1 MPNMSK
7 PAVTAALREE
17 ALRLGFDVAGMAQA
31 VPSPDWQYLEQWLA
45 AGLAGQM
52 GHFFADRLGDL
63 PPSGRRAPRAKRTH
77 ARRQLPHRRAGRRV
91 SRSGRVSRYA
101 WGSDYHAVIRRRLR
115 RLRGFHDRLLPT
127 ARSRGVVDTAPLLE
141 RQFGRL
147 AGLGWVGKNTALIH
161 PVFGS
166 WFYLAALLTTEELEY
181 NAPST
186 ADRCGSCRACLDAC
200 PTGARRGPSDR
211 RQEVSELPDR
221 RVARVDAGVAPQRLR
236 RPDFRVRRVPGGV
249 PLEPPHA
256 GDRRVGV
263 SPLPGMNPVD
273 LSDLVALD
281 AAAFRD
287 RFRHTS
293 LWRAKRERILRNAAV
308 AVENQSSRHL
318 RRSIAK
324 SQGTNRRACSNAR
337 QMSKTSTASY
347 PATRPSLG
355 FQYRP

>member
-1 MPNMSK
+1 MLGVNYR
-7 PAVTAALREE
+7 TAEP
-17 ALRLGFDVAGMAQA
+17 VAA
-31 VPSPDWQYLEQWLA
+31 S
-45 AGLAGQM
+45 AGQARVRAM
-52 GHFFADRLGDL
+52 PGAAITT
-63 PPSGRRAPRAKRTH
+63 PS
-77 ARRQLPHRRAGRRV
+77 
-91 SRSGRVSRYA
+91 SGA
-101 WGSDYHAVIRRRLR
+101 GSDACAISMTDCFPRPAAAQS
-115 RLRGFHDRLLPT
+115 F
-127 ARSRGVVDTAPLLE
+127 DTAPLLE

-166 WFYLAALLTTEELEY
+166 WFYLAALLTTEELAY
-181 NAPST
+181 DAPST

-200 PTGARRGPSDR
+200 PTGALVEARRIDARKCLSYLTVESRESMRASLRSACGDR
-211 RQEVSELPDR
+211 IFGCDACQEVCPWNR
-221 RVARVDAGVAPQRLR
+221 RTPATGESAFA
-236 RPDFRVRRVPGGV
+236 
-249 PLEPPHA
+249 
-256 GDRRVGV
+256 
-263 SPLPGMNPVD
+263 PLPGMNPVD
-273 LSDLVALD
+273 LSDLIALD
-281 AAAFRD
+281 PAAFRD

>member
-17 ALRLGFDVAGMAQA
+17 ALRLGFDLAGMAQA

-52 GHFFADRLGDL
+52 GHFFADRLGAYRHPAGVL
-63 PPSGRRAPRAKRTH
+63 PGARSVLMLGVNYRT
-77 ARRQLPHRRAGRRV
+77 AEPVAASAGQA
-91 SRSGRVSRYA
+91 RVSRYA

-115 RLRGFHDRLLPT
+115 RLRDFHDRLLPT
-127 ARSRGVVDTAPLLE
+127 ARSRAVVDTAPLLE

-166 WFYLAALLTTEELEY
+166 WFYLAALLTTEELAY
-181 NAPST
+181 DAPST

-200 PTGARRGPSDR
+200 PTGALVEARRIDARKCLSYLTVESRESMRASLRSACGDR
-211 RQEVSELPDR
+211 IFGCDACQEVCPWNR
-221 RVARVDAGVAPQRLR
+221 RTPATGESAFA
-236 RPDFRVRRVPGGV
+236 
-249 PLEPPHA
+249 
-256 GDRRVGV
+256 
-263 SPLPGMNPVD
+263 PLPGMNPVD
-273 LSDLVALD
+273 LSDLIALD
-281 AAAFRD
+281 PAAFRD

-318 RRSIAK
+318 RAD
-324 SQGTNRRACSNAR
+324 Q
-337 QMSKTSTASY
+337 
-347 PATRPSLG
+347 
-355 FQYRP
+355 